1 MTSLI
6 GALLDTFQAS
16 RAQWRQVRS
25 TVGVAG
31 AHDGLAGIH
40 SLHHVRA
47 FMRLQ
52 GKRAVVTGAAGAL
65 GRVIAD
71 ALAAEGAHVAG
82 LDLNA
87 SGLEQTSA
95 CVASH
100 GVKALGTA
108 VDLTNFDAVQ
118 AAVAGIVDEWGGV
131 DILLNG
137 AGGGTVSFFHE
148 MSYQTW
154 TTQIDRNLN
163 SVFNVTRAVLPSML
177 EQRFGRIIS
186 IASIAAVSGGRL
198 VRGATAYATAKAGVV
213 GLTKSLAIEVAEAG
227 ITVNCLAPGAQGT
240 SARDNDTPERREAL
254 LSQIPTRLLGRP
266 EDLAQTVV
274 YLAAPESVNVTGVI
288 LPLDGG
294 HSI

>member
-1 MTSLI
+1 MLK
-6 GALLDTFQAS
+6 LFDTFQQMW
-16 RAQWRQVRS
+16 AQWRQTCSLATATWIEANRFASISSHSRSDVRS
-25 TVGVAG
+25 
-31 AHDGLAGIH
+31 
-40 SLHHVRA
+40 

-52 GKRAVVTGAAGAL
+52 GKRAVITGAAGAL

-87 SGLEQTSA
+87 EGLEQTAAS
-95 CVASH
+95 VRSH
-100 GVKALGTA
+100 GVNALSAA
-108 VDLTNFDAVQ
+108 VDLTDFEAVQ
-118 AAVAGIVDEWGGV
+118 AAVGSIVDEWGGI

-148 MSYQTW
+148 MSYETW

-177 EQRFGRIIS
+177 DQQFGRIIN
-186 IASIAAVSGGRL
+186 IASVAAISGGRL

-213 GLTKSLAIEVAEAG
+213 GLTKSLAIEVAESG

-240 SARDNDTPERREAL
+240 VARDNDTPERREAL